1 MLRLLSVTNFAT
13 IEQLDIELAPGFS
26 VLTGETGAGK
36 SIIVDALGFLIGGRA
51 DVGMVRSGARQS
63 RVEGIFLLGGD
74 ISQKIKVALNECEI
88 DVGEEEIILAREV
101 NLDGRN
107 TCRVNGRIVP
117 LRLLST
123 LAQHLVDIHGQHQH
137 LSLLR
142 VREHMDILDKY
153 GGLWQLRTEVAE
165 WARQL
170 TEVRQ
175 ELDRLREDEAEVAQR
190 VDFLRYQ
197 VGEISTANLRPTEYD
212 DLTLERDRVANAER
226 IITLSDH
233 AYRALYDSFDRRESV
248 MDLIGQ
254 VSKDLS
260 QLEQLDPSLRQNL
273 ESVDALMHQVD
284 ELARALRSYRDGI
297 EYSPERLHELEER
310 LDLIDRLK
318 RKYGSTI
325 GEILAFGERASQEL
339 EKLCHREER
348 AEGLKAREMDLR
360 RQVGRLAGQLSEAR
374 QHAARGLADAIQE
387 EVAGLAFGHA
397 QVLVDIRQSDS
408 EGGVPVGTA
417 DGVPYATPSLG
428 GESIRHLAFNETGI
442 DSVEFLISLNPGEP
456 PRPLARIAS
465 GGEASRLMLAI
476 KTILSTA
483 DQIPILVFDEVDA
496 GVGGRVGSV
505 LGQKLWGLSKSH
517 LVLCVTHLPQIACYA
532 DHHAKVTK
540 LASHDR
546 TVTSVEV
553 LDGEARVTELSQM
566 LGSDSGATRT
576 NALEMLRQAKS
587 WKESKR
593 VPPLINDNQIWRPVA
608 PEPPDYQYYND
619 GSRRDVLDVRR
630 AVRRLAWERMA

>member
-1 MLRLLSVTNFAT
+1 MLRLLSVTDFAT
-13 IEQLDIELAPGFS
+13 IEQLEIELGAGFS

-36 SIIVDALGFLIGGRA
+36 SIIVDALSLLLGGRA
-51 DVGMVRSGARQS
+51 DVGMVRSGARRA
-63 RVEGIFLLGGD
+63 RVEGIFLLAGD
-74 ISQKIKVALNECEI
+74 VAQKINASLNEYDF

-117 LRLLST
+117 LRLLNT
-123 LAQHLVDIHGQHQH
+123 LGQQLVDIHGQNHH

-153 GGLWQLRTEVAE
+153 GGLLQLRTEVAGG
-165 WARQL
+165 ARQL
-170 TEVRQ
+170 MEAHR
-175 ELDRLREDEAEVAQR
+175 ELDRLRKDEAEVAQR

-197 VGEISTANLRPTEYD
+197 VEEISEADLRPTEYD

-226 IITLSDH
+226 IITLCDH
-233 AYRALYDSFDRRESV
+233 AYGALYDGLDPRESA

-260 QLEQLDPSLRQNL
+260 QLERLDPSLRHNL

-297 EYSPERLHELEER
+297 EYSPDRLHELEER
-310 LDLIDRLK
+310 LDLINRLR

-325 GEILAFGERASQEL
+325 GEILAFGKRASQEL
-339 EKLCHREER
+339 EELDHREER
-348 AEGLKAREMDLR
+348 VEELRAREMELR

-374 QHAARGLADAIQE
+374 KHAAGGLADAIQE
-387 EVAGLAFGHA
+387 EAAGLAFGHTE
-397 QVLVDIRQSDS
+397 VLVDIRQSDS
-408 EGGVPVGTA
+408 EDGVPVGTA
-417 DGVPYATPSLG
+417 DGVPYATPYSD
-428 GESIRHLAFNETGI
+428 GESVRHLAFNETGI

-476 KTILSTA
+476 KSILSTA
-483 DQIPILVFDEVDA
+483 DQIPILVFDEIDA
-496 GVGGRVGSV
+496 GIGGRVGSV
-505 LGQKLWGLSKSH
+505 LGQKLWGLSRNH

-532 DHHAKVTK
+532 DHHAKVAK

-576 NALEMLRQAKS
+576 SATEMLRQAVS

-593 VPPLINDNQIWRPVA
+593 L
-608 PEPPDYQYYND
+608 
-619 GSRRDVLDVRR
+619 SH
-630 AVRRLAWERMA
+630 

>member
-1 MLRLLSVTNFAT
+1 MGRLEGTAQRDVVTDIATLRLLSVTDFAT
-13 IEQLDIELAPGFS
+13 IEQLDIELATGFS

-36 SIIVDALGFLIGGRA
+36 SIIVDALGLLLGGRA
-51 DVGMVRSGARQS
+51 DVGMVRSGARRS
-63 RVEGIFLLGGD
+63 RVEGIFLFGGD
-74 ISQKIKVALNECEI
+74 IAQRINVVLNEYDFE
-88 DVGEEEIILAREV
+88 VGEEELILAREV

-107 TCRVNGRIVP
+107 TCRVNGRAVP

-123 LAQHLVDIHGQHQH
+123 LGQHLVDIHGQNQH

-142 VREHMDILDKY
+142 VREHLDILDKY

-165 WARQL
+165 GFRQL
-170 TEVRQ
+170 TEARREV
-175 ELDRLREDEAEVAQR
+175 DRLRNDEAEVAQR

-197 VGEISTANLRPTEYD
+197 VEEISAANLRPTEYD
-212 DLTLERDRVANAER
+212 DLTMERDRVANAER
-226 IITLSDH
+226 IIALCDH
-233 AYRALYDSFDRRESV
+233 AYGALYDGLDRRESV

-260 QLEQLDPSLRQNL
+260 QLEQLDPSLTHNL
-273 ESVDALMHQVD
+273 EPVDALMHQVD

-297 EYSPERLHELEER
+297 EYSPDRLHELEER
-310 LDLIDRLK
+310 LDLINRLR

-339 EKLCHREER
+339 ETLDHREER
-348 AEGLKAREMDLR
+348 VEELKVREMDLR
-360 RQVGRLAGQLSEAR
+360 GQVGRLAGQLSEAR
-374 QHAARGLADAIQE
+374 HHAAGSLADAIRE
-387 EVAGLAFGHA
+387 EAAGLGFGYIE
-397 QVLVDIRQSDS
+397 VLVDIRQSDS
-408 EGGVPVGTA
+408 EDGVPVGTA
-417 DGVPYATPSLG
+417 DGVRYATPSLG
-428 GESIRHLAFNETGI
+428 GESIRRLAFNETGV

-476 KTILSTA
+476 KSILSTA
-483 DQIPILVFDEVDA
+483 DQIPILVFDEIDA
-496 GVGGRVGSV
+496 GIGGRVGSV
-505 LGQKLWGLSKSH
+505 LGRKLWGLSRDH

-532 DHHAKVTK
+532 DHHARVTK

-553 LDGEARVTELSQM
+553 LGGEARVTELSQM

-576 NALEMLRQAKS
+576 NATEMLRQAMR
-587 WKESKR
+587 WKEGKR
-593 VPPLINDNQIWRPVA
+593 CPR
-608 PEPPDYQYYND
+608 
-619 GSRRDVLDVRR
+619 
-630 AVRRLAWERMA
+630 

>member
-1 MLRLLSVTNFAT
+1 MLRLLSVTDFAT
-13 IEQLDIELAPGFS
+13 IEQLDIELGPGFS

-36 SIIVDALGFLIGGRA
+36 SIIVDALGLLLGGRA

-74 ISQKIKVALNECEI
+74 ISQKINVALYEYGI

-123 LAQHLVDIHGQHQH
+123 LAQHLVDIHGQNQH

-142 VREHMDILDKY
+142 IREHIDILDKY

-165 WARQL
+165 GARQL
-170 TEVRQ
+170 TDIRR
-175 ELDRLREDEAEVAQR
+175 ELDRLRETEAEVARR
-190 VDFLRYQ
+190 VDFLGYQ

-226 IITLSDH
+226 IITLCDH
-233 AYRALYDSFDRRESV
+233 AYRALYDGLDRHESV

-273 ESVDALMHQVD
+273 ESVEALMHQVD
-284 ELARALRSYRDGI
+284 ELARALRRYRDDI
-297 EYSPERLHELEER
+297 EYSPDRLDELEER
-310 LDLIDRLK
+310 LDWINRLR

-339 EKLCHREER
+339 EELNHREER

-360 RQVGRLAGQLSEAR
+360 GQVGQLAGQLSEAR
-374 QHAARGLADAIQE
+374 QHAARGLANAIQE

-397 QVLVDIRQSDS
+397 EVLVEIRQSDS
-408 EGGVPVGTA
+408 EDGVPVGTSN
-417 DGVPYATPSLG
+417 GVPCATTASS

-442 DSVEFLISLNPGEP
+442 DSVEFLISLTPGEP

-476 KTILSTA
+476 KSILSTA
-483 DQIPILVFDEVDA
+483 DQIPILVFDEIDA

-505 LGQKLWGLSKSH
+505 LGQKLWGLSRSH
-517 LVLCVTHLPQIACYA
+517 IVLCVTHLPQIACYA

-540 LASHDR
+540 IAPYGR
-546 TVTSVEV
+546 TVTAVEV

-576 NALEMLRQAKS
+576 NALEMLRQATS

-593 VPPLINDNQIWRPVA
+593 VHPLVD
-608 PEPPDYQYYND
+608 DD
-619 GSRRDVLDVRR
+619 
-630 AVRRLAWERMA
+630 

>member
-1 MLRLLSVTNFAT
+1 MGRPEGTAQRDMVSDTAMLRLLSVTDFAT
-13 IEQLDIELAPGFS
+13 IEQLEIELGAGFS

-36 SIIVDALGFLIGGRA
+36 SIIVDALSLLLGGRA
-51 DVGMVRSGARQS
+51 DVGMVRSGARRA
-63 RVEGIFLLGGD
+63 RVEGIFLLAGD
-74 ISQKIKVALNECEI
+74 VAQKINAALNEYDF

-123 LAQHLVDIHGQHQH
+123 LGQHLVDIHGQHHH

-142 VREHMDILDKY
+142 VREHMDILDKF
-153 GGLWQLRTEVAE
+153 GGLLQLRTEVAGG
-165 WARQL
+165 ARQL
-170 TEVRQ
+170 MEARR
-175 ELDRLREDEAEVAQR
+175 ELDRLRTDEAEVAQR

-197 VGEISTANLRPTEYD
+197 VDEISAANLCPAEYD

-226 IITLSDH
+226 IIALCDH
-233 AYRALYDSFDRRESV
+233 AYGALYDGLDRRESV
-248 MDLIGQ
+248 MDLFGQ

-260 QLEQLDPSLRQNL
+260 QLERLDPSLRHNL
-273 ESVDALMHQVD
+273 EPVDALMHQVD

-297 EYSPERLHELEER
+297 EYSPDRLHELEER
-310 LDLIDRLK
+310 LDFINRLR

-325 GEILAFGERASQEL
+325 GEILAYGERASEEL
-339 EKLCHREER
+339 ESLDHREER
-348 AEGLKAREMDLR
+348 VEELRAREMDLR

-374 QHAARGLADAIQE
+374 QHAAGGLADAIQE
-387 EVAGLAFGHA
+387 EAAGLAFGHA
-397 QVLVDIRQSDS
+397 EVLVDIRQSDY
-408 EGGVPVGTA
+408 EDGVPVGTA
-417 DGVPYATPSLG
+417 DGVPYATPSSD

-476 KTILSTA
+476 KSILSTA
-483 DQIPILVFDEVDA
+483 DQIPILVFDEIDA
-496 GVGGRVGSV
+496 GIGGRVGSV
-505 LGQKLWGLSKSH
+505 LGRKLWGLSRNH

-532 DHHAKVTK
+532 DHHAKVAK

-576 NALEMLRQAKS
+576 SATEMLRQAVS

-593 VPPLINDNQIWRPVA
+593 L
-608 PEPPDYQYYND
+608 
-619 GSRRDVLDVRR
+619 SH
-630 AVRRLAWERMA
+630 

>member
-13 IEQLDIELAPGFS
+13 IERLEIELAPGFS

-36 SIIVDALGFLIGGRA
+36 SIIVDALSLLLGGRA

-63 RVEGIFLLGGD
+63 RVEGIFLLRGD
-74 ISQKIKVALNECEI
+74 ISQKINVAMDEYEI

-101 NLDGRN
+101 NVDGRN

-117 LRLLST
+117 LRLLSA
-123 LAQHLVDIHGQHQH
+123 LAQHLVDIHGQNQH

-153 GGLWQLRTEVAE
+153 GGLWQLRIEVAE
-165 WARQL
+165 SVRQL
-170 TEVRQ
+170 TDVRQ
-175 ELDRLREDEAEVAQR
+175 ELDRLRKDEQELAQR
-190 VDFLRYQ
+190 VDFLKYQ
-197 VGEISTANLRPTEYD
+197 VGEISAANLRPTEDD

-233 AYRALYDSFDRRESV
+233 AYRALYDSFVGHESV

-254 VSKDLS
+254 VSNDLS
-260 QLEQLDPSLRQNL
+260 QLERLDPSMSQIH
-273 ESVDALMHQVD
+273 ESVDALTHQVD

-297 EYSPERLHELEER
+297 EYSPVRLQELEER
-310 LDLIDRLK
+310 LDLINSLK

-325 GEILAFGERASQEL
+325 EEILEFGERASQEL
-339 EKLCHREER
+339 EKLNYSEER
-348 AEGLKAREMDLR
+348 MEGLKSREIDLR

-374 QHAARGLADAIQE
+374 QHGAKRLADAIQE
-387 EVAGLAFGHA
+387 EVAGLALGHA

-408 EGGVPVGTA
+408 EDGVPVGTA
-417 DGVPYATPSLG
+417 DPVRYATPSLG
-428 GESIRHLAFNETGI
+428 GESIRHLGYNGTGI
-442 DSVEFLISLNPGEP
+442 DSVEFLMSLNPGEP

-496 GVGGRVGSV
+496 GIGGRVGSV
-505 LGQKLWGLSKSH
+505 LGQKLWGLSKTH
-517 LVLCVTHLPQIACYA
+517 QVLCVTHLPQIACYA

-546 TVTSVEV
+546 TVTSVQG

-566 LGSDSGATRT
+566 LGSESGATRT
-576 NALEMLRQAKS
+576 NALEMLQQAKS
-587 WKESKR
+587 WKDSKR
-593 VPPLINDNQIWRPVA
+593 VHPIQ
-608 PEPPDYQYYND
+608 
-619 GSRRDVLDVRR
+619 GT
-630 AVRRLAWERMA
+630 LA

>member
-1 MLRLLSVTNFAT
+1 MLKLLSVTNFAT
-13 IEQLDIELAPGFS
+13 IEQLEIELAPSFS

-36 SIIVDALGFLIGGRA
+36 SVIVDALSLLLGGRA
-51 DVGMVRSGARQS
+51 DVGMVRTGARQS
-63 RVEGIFLLGGD
+63 RVEGVFLLSGD
-74 ISQKIKVALNECEI
+74 ISQKIKVALNEYEI
-88 DVGEEEIILAREV
+88 NVGEEEIILAREV
-101 NLDGRN
+101 NPDGRN

-123 LAQHLVDIHGQHQH
+123 LAQHLVDIHGQNQH

-142 VREHMDILDKY
+142 VREHMEILDKY
-153 GGLWQLRTEVAE
+153 GGLWQLRTGVAE
-165 WARQL
+165 GARQL

-175 ELDRLREDEAEVAQR
+175 ELDRLRKDEEELAQR
-190 VDFLRYQ
+190 VDFLKYQ
-197 VGEISTANLRPTEYD
+197 VGEIGTANLRPTEDD

-233 AYRALYDSFDRRESV
+233 AYRALYDSFDRHESV

-260 QLEQLDPSLRQNL
+260 QMEQLDPSLSQNL
-273 ESVDALMHQVD
+273 ESVDALTHQVD
-284 ELARALRSYRDGI
+284 ELACALRSYRDGI
-297 EYSPERLHELEER
+297 EYSPDRLQELQER
-310 LDLIDRLK
+310 LDLINSLK
-318 RKYGSTI
+318 RKYGNTI

-339 EKLCHREER
+339 EKLYHSEER
-348 AEGLKAREMDLR
+348 VEGLKSREMDLR
-360 RQVGRLAGQLSEAR
+360 RQVGKLAGQLSEAR
-374 QHAARGLADAIQE
+374 QHAAKRLADAIQE
-387 EVAGLAFGHA
+387 EVAGLALGHA

-408 EGGVPVGTA
+408 EEGVPVGTE
-417 DGVPYATPSLG
+417 DPVPTGTPSLG
-428 GESIRHLAFNETGI
+428 GESIRRLAFNGTGI

-465 GGEASRLMLAI
+465 GGETSRLMLAI

-496 GVGGRVGSV
+496 GIGGRVGSV

-517 LVLCVTHLPQIACYA
+517 QVLCVTHLPQIACYA

-576 NALEMLRQAKS
+576 NALEMLQQATS

-593 VPPLINDNQIWRPVA
+593 VHPIQETLT
-608 PEPPDYQYYND
+608 
-619 GSRRDVLDVRR
+619 
-630 AVRRLAWERMA
+630 

>member
-325 GEILAFGERASQEL
+325 GEILAFGERTSQEL

-374 QHAARGLADAIQE
+374 QHAARDLADAIQE

-593 VPPLINDNQIWRPVA
+593 VPPLINDN
-608 PEPPDYQYYND
+608 
-619 GSRRDVLDVRR
+619 
-630 AVRRLAWERMA
+630 

>member
-1 MLRLLSVTNFAT
+1 MTGIWQTKGTTRKGGVSDIAMLRLLSVTNFAT
-13 IEQLDIELAPGFS
+13 IEQLEIELVPGFS

-36 SIIVDALGFLIGGRA
+36 SIIVDALSLLLGGRA
-51 DVGMVRSGARQS
+51 DIGMVRSGARQS

-74 ISQKIKVALNECEI
+74 MSLRINVALAEYGI
-88 DVGEEEIILAREV
+88 DVAEEEILLAREV

-107 TCRVNGRIVP
+107 TCRVNGRIVS
-117 LRLLST
+117 LRMLNS
-123 LAQHLVDIHGQHQH
+123 LARYLVDIHGQNQH

-165 WARQL
+165 RVRQL
-170 TEVRQ
+170 AEVRQ
-175 ELDRLREDEAEVAQR
+175 ELGGLLKDEEELGQR
-190 VDFLRYQ
+190 MDYLRYQ
-197 VGEISTANLRPTEYD
+197 VEEISTANLRPTED
-212 DLTLERDRVANAER
+212 HDLTLERDRGANAER
-226 IITLSDH
+226 IITLSDQ
-233 AYRALYDSFDRRESV
+233 AYRVLSDSSDRHESV

-260 QLEQLDPSLRQNL
+260 ELERLDPSLNQHR
-273 ESVDALMHQVD
+273 ETVDALTHQVE
-284 ELARALRSYRDGI
+284 ELARALRGYRDGI
-297 EYSPERLHELEER
+297 EHSANRLQEVEER
-310 LDLIDRLK
+310 LGLINSLK

-325 GEILAFGERASQEL
+325 EEILAFGERVSQEL
-339 EKLCHREER
+339 EKLHHSEER
-348 AEGLKAREMDLR
+348 AEELKSREIKLR
-360 RQVGRLAGQLSEAR
+360 TQVGRLAGQLSEAR
-374 QHAARGLADAIQE
+374 QRAAKRLADAIQE
-387 EVAGLAFGHA
+387 EVAGLPLGHA

-408 EGGVPVGTA
+408 DDGVPVGTA
-417 DGVPYATPSLG
+417 ESVSYTTPSLG
-428 GESIRHLAFNETGI
+428 EESVRHLAFNGTGI

-496 GVGGRVGSV
+496 GMGGRVGSV
-505 LGQKLWGLSKSH
+505 LGEKLWGLSKSH
-517 LVLCVTHLPQIACYA
+517 QVLCVTHLPQIACYA

-576 NALEMLRQAKS
+576 NALEMLLQAKS

-593 VPPLINDNQIWRPVA
+593 VHPMQ
-608 PEPPDYQYYND
+608 ET
-619 GSRRDVLDVRR
+619 
-630 AVRRLAWERMA
+630 LA

>member
-13 IEQLDIELAPGFS
+13 IEQLEIELAPGFG

-36 SIIVDALGFLIGGRA
+36 SIIVDALSLLLGGRA
-51 DVGMVRSGARQS
+51 DVGMVRSGARRS

-74 ISQKIKVALNECEI
+74 ISQRINFALGEYEI
-88 DVGEEEIILAREV
+88 DVGEEEMILAREV
-101 NLDGRN
+101 NVDGRN

-117 LRLLST
+117 LRLLNT
-123 LAQHLVDIHGQHQH
+123 LAQHLVDIHGQNQH

-165 WARQL
+165 VVRQL

-175 ELDRLREDEAEVAQR
+175 ELDQLRKDEKEFAQR
-190 VDFLRYQ
+190 VDFLGYQ
-197 VGEISTANLRPTEYD
+197 VGEISTANLRPAEDD
-212 DLTLERDRVANAER
+212 DLTIERDRVANAEQ

-233 AYRALYDSFDRRESV
+233 AYRALYDSFDRHESV
-248 MDLIGQ
+248 MDLMGQ

-260 QLEQLDPSLRQNL
+260 QLERLDPSLSQTV
-273 ESVDALMHQVD
+273 ESVDALTHQVD

-297 EYSPERLHELEER
+297 EYSPARLQELEER
-310 LDLIDRLK
+310 LDLINSLK
-318 RKYGSTI
+318 RKYGGTI
-325 GEILAFGERASQEL
+325 EEILAFGERASQEL
-339 EKLCHREER
+339 EKLDYSEER
-348 AEGLKAREMDLR
+348 VEGLKSREIDLR
-360 RQVGRLAGQLSEAR
+360 KQVGRLAGQLSEAR
-374 QHAARGLADAIQE
+374 QHAAKRLADAIQE
-387 EVAGLAFGHA
+387 EVAGLALGHA
-397 QVLVDIRQSDS
+397 QVLVDIRQSES
-408 EGGVPVGTA
+408 EDGVPVGNA
-417 DGVPYATPSLG
+417 DLGHDATHSLG
-428 GESIRHLAFNETGI
+428 GESIRHLAYNGTGI

-456 PRPLARIAS
+456 PRPLTKVAS

-483 DQIPILVFDEVDA
+483 DQIPILVFDEIDA
-496 GVGGRVGSV
+496 GIGGRLGSV

-517 LVLCVTHLPQIACYA
+517 QVLCVTHLPQIACYA
-532 DHHAKVTK
+532 DHHAKVIK

-553 LDGEARVTELSQM
+553 LDHEASVTELSQM
-566 LGSDSGATRT
+566 MGSESGATRT
-576 NALEMLRQAKS
+576 NALEMLQQAKS

-593 VPPLINDNQIWRPVA
+593 VHPIQ
-608 PEPPDYQYYND
+608 ET
-619 GSRRDVLDVRR
+619 
-630 AVRRLAWERMA
+630 LA

>member
-74 ISQKIKVALNECEI
+74 ISQKIKVALDECEI

-142 VREHMDILDKY
+142 VREHIDILDKY

-417 DGVPYATPSLG
+417 DGVPTGTPPLG

-593 VPPLINDNQIWRPVA
+593 VPPLINDN
-608 PEPPDYQYYND
+608 
-619 GSRRDVLDVRR
+619 
-630 AVRRLAWERMA
+630 

>member
-74 ISQKIKVALNECEI
+74 ISQKIKVALNEYEI

-123 LAQHLVDIHGQHQH
+123 LAQHLVDIHGQNQH

-260 QLEQLDPSLRQNL
+260 QLERLDPSLSQNL

-310 LDLIDRLK
+310 LDLINRLK

-387 EVAGLAFGHA
+387 EAAGLAFGHA

-408 EGGVPVGTA
+408 EDGVPVGTA
-417 DGVPYATPSLG
+417 DGVPYATPSSG

-483 DQIPILVFDEVDA
+483 DQIPILVFDEIDA

-532 DHHAKVTK
+532 DHHAKVAK

-553 LDGEARVTELSQM
+553 LDGEARVAELSQM

-587 WKESKR
+587 WKESKS
-593 VPPLINDNQIWRPVA
+593 VHPLINDN
-608 PEPPDYQYYND
+608 
-619 GSRRDVLDVRR
+619 
-630 AVRRLAWERMA
+630 

>member
-13 IEQLDIELAPGFS
+13 IEQLEIELVPGFS

-36 SIIVDALGFLIGGRA
+36 SIIVDALSLLLGGRA

-63 RVEGIFLLGGD
+63 RVEGIFLLRGD
-74 ISQKIKVALNECEI
+74 MSQGINVALAEYEI
-88 DVGEEEIILAREV
+88 DIAEEEIILAREV
-101 NLDGRN
+101 NLYGRN

-117 LRLLST
+117 LRMLNS
-123 LAQHLVDIHGQHQH
+123 LARYLVDIHGQNQH

-165 WARQL
+165 RVRQL
-170 TEVRQ
+170 TEVRR
-175 ELDRLREDEAEVAQR
+175 ELDGLWKHEEELGQR
-190 VDFLRYQ
+190 IDYLRYQ
-197 VGEISTANLRPTEYD
+197 VEEISTANLRPTED
-212 DLTLERDRVANAER
+212 HDLTMERDRGANAER
-226 IITLSDH
+226 IITLSDQ
-233 AYRALYDSFDRRESV
+233 AYRVLSDSSDRNESV
-248 MDLIGQ
+248 IDLIGQ

-260 QLEQLDPSLRQNL
+260 ELERLDPSLNQNR
-273 ESVDALMHQVD
+273 ESVDALTHQVE
-284 ELARALRSYRDGI
+284 ELARALRGYRDGI
-297 EYSPERLHELEER
+297 EHSANRLQEVEER
-310 LDLIDRLK
+310 LGLINSLK

-325 GEILAFGERASQEL
+325 EEILAFGERVSQEL
-339 EKLCHREER
+339 EKLHHSEER
-348 AEGLKAREMDLR
+348 AEGLKSREIKLR
-360 RQVGRLAGQLSEAR
+360 TQVGRLASQLSEAR
-374 QHAARGLADAIQE
+374 QRAAKRLADAIQE
-387 EVAGLAFGHA
+387 EVAGLPLGHA

-408 EGGVPVGTA
+408 DDGVPVGTA
-417 DGVPYATPSLG
+417 ESVSYTTPSLG
-428 GESIRHLAFNETGI
+428 GQSVRHLAFNGTGI

-496 GVGGRVGSV
+496 GIGGRVGSV
-505 LGQKLWGLSKSH
+505 LGEKLWGLSKSH
-517 LVLCVTHLPQIACYA
+517 QVLCVTHLPQIACYA

-576 NALEMLRQAKS
+576 NALEMLLQAKS

-593 VPPLINDNQIWRPVA
+593 VYPMQ
-608 PEPPDYQYYND
+608 ET
-619 GSRRDVLDVRR
+619 
-630 AVRRLAWERMA
+630 LA